1 MSLYGNDQH
10 ESYPFIS
17 ILNQILSKS
26 NPIRLWDD
34 STTDF
39 IHIKDVV
46 DCIYNKI
53 NIPTDI
59 IGISDSKLHI
69 NNLTTGTNM

>member
-46 DCIYNKI
+46 DCVYNKI

-59 IGISDSKLHI
+59 KLHVI
-69 NNLTTGTNM
+69 NLTTGIYNCIYIIT